1 MKITGVFCGEP
12 SEAFGKYS
20 VALSS
25 TLSRIGILTPH
36 RRS

>member
-1 MKITGVFCGEP
+1 MKITGVFGCD
-12 SEAFGKYS
+12 SSSVFGKYN